1 MSRRLLPLLL
11 LALLAPAA
19 AGCGGD
25 ERDGDSRA
33 EQAQAAQAYATQVAS
48 VTGTTDAKLAEL
60 ATSAT
65 YDDGQA
71 AARATSEYA
80 AAIDAAAAQLFAV
93 TPPAGLRATHDQLA
107 ALYRETAA
115 ALGALSRRFG
125 GAGDDQAAVTALAQE
140 LAAETQRYATRE
152 TQLREQLDAA
162 LTQLAGTSPAIAAT
176 TPPAR

>member
-1 MSRRLLPLLL
+1 MSRRLLALLL
-11 LALLAPAA
+11 LALLAPTA
-19 AGCGGD
+19 AGCGGE
-25 ERDGDSRA
+25 ERGGGSRA
-33 EQAQAAQAYATQVAS
+33 EQAQAAQAYATQVAA

-65 YDDGQA
+65 YDDGPA
-71 AARATSEYA
+71 AARATGDYA
-80 AAIDAAAAQLFAV
+80 AAIDAAAEQLLAIA
-93 TPPAGLRATHDQLA
+93 PPAQLRATHDQLA

-115 ALGALSRRFG
+115 ALNELSRRFG
-125 GAGDDQAAVTALAQE
+125 GAGDDQPAVTAIAQE

-162 LTQLAGTSPAIAAT
+162 LTQLAGTSPAIAAS